1 MFLSVI
7 STIMEADM
15 QDMVVTTMEVVMVTT
30 QVTTR
35 DTLVPVEGASIGAGI

>member
-7 STIMEADM
+7 STIMVADM
-15 QDMVVTTMEVVMVTT
+15 QDMVVTTMVVVMVTT

-35 DTLVPVEGASIGAGI
+35 DTLVPVEGASTGAGI